1 MKLFSHLVISFIFSY
16 SSITL
21 AAVVHHIQYDQ
32 LVGAT
37 GIEVDNEFYQ
47 VQFIDSSCILL
58 FNNCDQTSDFFF
70 NDVQTAHAANLA
82 LLEQV
87 LLDLPSGQFDSRPE
101 LTNGCYSLARC
112 SIVTPVGTVTP
123 QLEVFPAVFLINKAD
138 LLADIHTGAGSTFRA
153 SDFSLRNSSADT
165 LTYALWS
172 RDSGPSV
179 SVPIPA
185 SLFLFGT
192 ALIAVLV
199 IKDRKLF

>member
-1 MKLFSHLVISFIFSY
+1 MKSFSHLIISLFFFY

-21 AAVVHHIQYDQ
+21 GAVVHHIQYDQ

-47 VQFIDSSCILL
+47 VQFVDGSCIFL

-70 NDVQTAHAANLA
+70 DDVQTAHAANLA

-87 LLDLPSGQFDSRPE
+87 LLDLPSGQFDSQPE
-101 LTNGCYSLARC
+101 LTNGCYSEGRC
-112 SIVTPVGTVTP
+112 SIVTPVGTTAP

-138 LLADIHTGAGSTFRA
+138 LLTDIHTGAGSTFRA
-153 SDFSLRNSSADT
+153 SDFSLRNSNADT
-165 LTYALWS
+165 LTYALWN

-185 SLFLFGT
+185 SLFLLST
-192 ALIAVLV
+192 ALIAIIV
-199 IKDRKLF
+199 IRDRKRL